1 VTRAAKIGL
10 IGGSVVIYLA
20 MTGILERFDQR
31 PVITGVIG
39 LGRTLI
45 LVAFFLSGYLA
56 ARAPKGQPAE
66 GNRLLTGG
74 VAGLAAGALCGVF
87 VVVLTLLLDAG
98 VNVRGVFIAVT
109 PRMLE
114 IVGFGT
120 TGFMALLIDIA
131 VGLVVGLAGA
141 GVRLLADQWRRSV
154 LYGLAAMLL
163 VSLSEPLL
171 TPIFNGIGLRA
182 VGSFLYESGGLT
194 VAGAIVIFV
203 VSAGLIYSR
212 ERFRKVP
219 PPAEEGAPRPVT
231 EKPSVTR
238 NRIVLAIVGVVLVLL
253 PWVVGDRIAD
263 ILGTVGLYVL
273 LGLGLNIVVG
283 YAGLL
288 DLGYVAFF
296 AVGAYSIAIFTSP
309 QSFLVRPE
317 GGGFAEAGL
326 TNFWVALIPTVI
338 IAVLIGVLIGAPVLR
353 LRGDYLAI
361 VTLGFGE
368 IIRTL
373 VLSDWLAPYLGGAQ
387 GITQVPA
394 PPPVALDLRD
404 PQMTYY
410 VILAFGLVAAFIAW
424 RLVDARVGRAWAAM
438 REDESVAEAMGVSV
452 VRYKLL
458 AFAIGAGIGC
468 LGGAFFAAKIGSI
481 FPNSFGLLVSINVLA
496 VIVLGGMGSIPG
508 VVVGALVLVGLP
520 ELLREFAEYRL
531 LFYGAILVAIMI
543 FRPEGLIPNRRR
555 RRELHVEKDPSIT
568 EDIALATASE
578 RI

>member
-1 VTRAAKIGL
+1 
-10 IGGSVVIYLA
+10 
-20 MTGILERFDQR
+20 
-31 PVITGVIG
+31 
-39 LGRTLI
+39 
-45 LVAFFLSGYLA
+45 
-56 ARAPKGQPAE
+56 
-66 GNRLLTGG
+66 
-74 VAGLAAGALCGVF
+74 
-87 VVVLTLLLDAG
+87 
-98 VNVRGVFIAVT
+98 
-109 PRMLE
+109 MLE
-114 IVGFGT
+114 IVGFGNA
-120 TGFMALLIDIA
+120 GFMALLVDAA
-131 VGLVVGLAGA
+131 VGLIAGLAGA
-141 GVRLLADQWRRSV
+141 GVRVLPDQWRRSV
-154 LYGLAAMLL
+154 LYGLATMLL

-171 TPIFNGIGLRA
+171 TPVFNGIGLRF
-182 VGSFLYESGGLT
+182 VGEFLYQSGGLT
-194 VAGAIVIFV
+194 VAGAIVIFL

-212 ERFRKVP
+212 ERFRKP
-219 PPAEEGAPRPVT
+219 PAPAEEQAPTPITDRPII
-231 EKPSVTR
+231 TR
-238 NRIVLAIVGVVLVLL
+238 NRVVLAIVGVVLAVL

-317 GGGFAEAGL
+317 GGGVAEAGL

-338 IAVLIGVLIGAPVLR
+338 IAVLIGLLIGAPVLR

-410 VILAFGLVAAFIAW
+410 VILAFVIVAAFIAW

-452 VRYKLL
+452 IRFKLL

-496 VIVLGGMGSIPG
+496 VIVLGGMGSVPG

-555 RRELHVEKDPSIT
+555 RRELHAESDPSLT

-578 RI
+578 RP